1 MIFLASNQN
10 KIWGNM
16 DKFIKFCKKPL
27 IIVAIILLTM
37 CDIGLFIM
45 MCIPNGKT
53 YVYKYEVGNIEY
65 TYKIELGD
73 KYVMSHTYID
83 SNGKEINLQSSKKE
97 QYDYVVSNGKL
108 YLLDG
113 VTDERFEVGEIE
125 SNKLS
130 LNYNIEKNKD
140 KTVLICKT
148 NRVLSIIFSIGIFL
162 GISLLAISF
171 IVNYLDKKKLLK
183 NDKADDETKV
193 LNETKESQIENK
205 NDVNKKENV

>member
-1 MIFLASNQN
+1 
-10 KIWGNM
+10 M
-16 DKFIKFCKKPL
+16 DKFKELCKKPL
-27 IIVAIILLTM
+27 IIIALSLMGVCILAS
-37 CDIGLFIM
+37 FIM

-53 YVYKYEVGNIEY
+53 YVYKYEEGTTQYV
-65 TYKIELGD
+65 YKIQLGEKFVQTHIYYD
-73 KYVMSHTYID
+73 A
-83 SNGKEINLQSSKKE
+83 NGKEINVNGSKVHE
-97 QYDYVVSNGKL
+97 YDYDVYNGKL

-113 VTDERFEVGEIE
+113 ITDEKIEIGKI
-125 SNKLS
+125 SSTKLT
-130 LNYNIEKNKD
+130 LNHNIEKDKD

-205 NDVNKKENV
+205 NDVNKKENI